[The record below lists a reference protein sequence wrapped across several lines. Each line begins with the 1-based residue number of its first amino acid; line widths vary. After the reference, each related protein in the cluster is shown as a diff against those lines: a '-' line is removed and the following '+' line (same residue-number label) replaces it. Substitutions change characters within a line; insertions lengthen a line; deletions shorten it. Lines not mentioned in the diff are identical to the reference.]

1 MLFFD
6 PTHRKML
13 VKPRETHYNLF
24 QVQIQISVWSFIIR
38 GLMGAECFS
47 NTFLQYFGGCRLRC
61 VFWCP
66 PAWKGGALANLLLDS
81 LVSREEELKKI
92 IKEKKAAVKRG
103 PKGFLKT
110 GFRRGRYYEYY
121 WRQKAGE
128 RYRFIP
134 KKNSKFAA
142 SLAQR
147 DYDLQVLRAAKKEQE
162 LISELIKMH
171 TPDAIDAAYT
181 RSAAARKVLIRPVWP
196 SDEEFREE
204 WLKQDSCQKGFADD
218 APEYY
223 TVNGE
228 RVRSKTEILIANSL
242 LKLGV
247 AYLYECSLL
256 LAGFGTVHPDFSV
269 LDLKNRRT
277 ILWEH
282 LGRMDDPD
290 YVERAVRRINAY
302 LKNGYVIG
310 ETLILT
316 FETGKQPISTVQ
328 IENLIKH
335 YFL

>member
-1 MLFFD
+1 
-6 PTHRKML
+6 
-13 VKPRETHYNLF
+13 
-24 QVQIQISVWSFIIR
+24 
-38 GLMGAECFS
+38 
-47 NTFLQYFGGCRLRC
+47 
-61 VFWCP
+61 
-66 PAWKGGALANLLLDS
+66 
-81 LVSREEELKKI
+81 
-92 IKEKKAAVKRG
+92 
-103 PKGFLKT
+103 
-110 GFRRGRYYEYY
+110 
-121 WRQKAGE
+121 
-128 RYRFIP
+128 
-134 KKNSKFAA
+134 
-142 SLAQR
+142 
-147 DYDLQVLRAAKKEQE
+147 
-162 LISELIKMH
+162 MH